1 MGIPAAGDAAVTAV
15 IHIAG
20 AQVQVGPQLRQRCS
34 WCGATLCDYDLT
46 RIAVPEGQD
55 PVPAMWETGRLVA
68 VDGGASWVV
77 DHEGGAELPDAAC
90 GKLDPA
96 VTA

>member
-1 MGIPAAGDAAVTAV
+1 MTTV

-20 AQVQVGPQLRQRCS
+20 QQVQVGHLLRQRCS

-46 RIAVPEGQD
+46 RIAVPVGQD
-55 PVPAMWETGRLVA
+55 PRPAMWETGRLIA
-68 VDGGASWVV
+68 VDGNASWVV
-77 DHEGGAELPDAAC
+77 DHEDGAELPDGAC
-90 GKLDPA
+90 AKLDPE